1 MREVFIGVTPLHWA
15 VSMSELEKKTIRGG
29 NVLDRVSDAVV
40 GVNSDFEYT
49 FANTQAEQLLDTDE
63 DSLLGKTIWEAFP
76 ETADTIAETNIRNA
90 LDTGQEQSYE
100 RYNETLDRWFEIRV
114 FPDNEGLS
122 IFFTD
127 ISERKEREAEL
138 KRYEELIETLPV
150 AAGMNRPGEE
160 GKFEFVN
167 QAAVD
172 LLGAESKAE
181 LKEHP
186 PADTYANEDERK
198 QFSERLRET
207 GTIDQYEVQLTTLD
221 GELFW
226 ASVTAKIAV
235 IDGEEYIIGI
245 IEDISERK
253 ANEQELRYKTRAI
266 EHAPIGVSLSDYD
279 QEDNPLVYVNERFE
293 EITGYTAEEVS
304 GRNCRF
310 LQGEETDDEAA
321 ATLRSAI
328 EASEPTTVE
337 LRNYRKDGEMFWNR
351 LSIAPVKTDDGLSQY
366 VGFHQDITEAKQR
379 ELAIKQTNQRIT
391 AQYQALGSFADI
403 VSDPDRSVDEQIP
416 ALLELGREY
425 LDLDFG
431 IVSHIEEP
439 TYTVA
444 HSLTPNDTIES
455 GDEFE
460 LGDTYCSLVYEAD
473 GPVSFHNPDDG
484 GVKNHPAY
492 QKQGIRSYIGVPIHV
507 AGERYGTLNFSDP
520 TARQDAITEGE
531 ESFVRIVAEWIGA
544 ALERQQQQEELE
556 RTSEF
561 LRQTQE
567 VAHIGGWE
575 FDMRSETMRWS
586 EEVYRIHDLPQDVEL
601 TPEDGIEFYHPDDRD
616 TIREAFDALTT
627 EGEPYDL
634 ELRIITADD
643 GVRWVRTRGEP
654 RYEDE
659 EIVGVHGM
667 FQDITER
674 KERKQELERQ
684 NERLE
689 EFANVVSHDLRN
701 PLGIA
706 QGRAEMLKEET
717 AGEYHD
723 HLRPLGDALE
733 RMEEIITDTLTLARQ
748 GDTVGEMNPIPLVEL
763 VGKCWASVETNE
775 ATLNVD
781 DEITLQGDSDRLRH
795 VFENLF
801 RNAIEHGGDDVA
813 IHIGHTGDGCL
824 YVEDDGPGI
833 PPDEREMVLEAGHTS
848 AAGGTGFGLTIVKRI
863 AEAHGWTVSVTES
876 RAGGAR
882 FEFDN
887 VTLTET

>member
-1 MREVFIGVTPLHWA
+1 
-15 VSMSELEKKTIRGG
+15 MSEQQGKKIRGG

-40 GVNSDFEYT
+40 GVNSDFECT
-49 FANTQAEQLLDTDE
+49 FANTQAQQLLDTDE

-76 ETADTIAETNIRNA
+76 ETVDTIAETKIREA
-90 LDTGQEQSYE
+90 LETSQEQSYE
-100 RYNETLDRWFEIRV
+100 RYNETLNRWLEIRI
-114 FPDNEGLS
+114 FPDTEGLS
-122 IFFTD
+122 IFLTD
-127 ISERKEREAEL
+127 ITERKEREAEL
-138 KRYEELIETLPV
+138 ERYKELIETLPA
-150 AAGMNRPGEE
+150 AAGMNKPGEE
-160 GKFEFVN
+160 GQFEFVN
-167 QAAVD
+167 QVAVD
-172 LLGAESKAE
+172 LFGAASKTE
-181 LKEHP
+181 LKQYS
-186 PADTYANEDERK
+186 PADMYANEEERK
-198 QFSERLRET
+198 QFSERLREA
-207 GTIDQYEVQLTTLD
+207 GSIDQYEVRLTTLD
-221 GELFW
+221 GEPFW
-226 ASVTAKIAV
+226 ASMTAKIGE

-253 ANEQELRYKTRAI
+253 SNEQELRYKTRAMDD
-266 EHAPIGVSLSDYD
+266 APIGISLSNYD
-279 QEDNPLVYVNERFE
+279 QEDNPLVYVNKAFE

-310 LQGEETDDEAA
+310 LQGQETDDEAA

-328 EASEPTTVE
+328 EAGEPTTVE

-351 LSIAPVKTDDGLSQY
+351 VSIAPVKTDDGLSHY
-366 VGFHQDITEAKQR
+366 VGFQQDITEAKQR
-379 ELAIKQTNQRIT
+379 ELEVKQTNERIT
-391 AQYQALGSFADI
+391 AQNQALGSFADI
-403 VSDPDRSVDEQIP
+403 ASDPDRSVDEQIP
-416 ALLELGREY
+416 ALLELGREH

-444 HSLTPNDTIES
+444 HSLTPDDTIGS

-460 LGDTYCSLVYEAD
+460 LSDTYCSLVYEAD
-473 GPVSFHNPDDG
+473 DPVSFHNPDDG

-492 QKQGIRSYIGVPIHV
+492 QKQGVRSYIGAPIHV

-520 TARQDAITEGE
+520 TTRQEPITEGE
-531 ESFVRIVAEWIGA
+531 ESFVRILAEWIGA
-544 ALERQQQQEELE
+544 ALERQQRKEELE

-567 VAHIGGWE
+567 VAHTGGWE
-575 FDMRSETMRWS
+575 FDVRSETMRWS

-616 TIREAFDALTT
+616 TIKEAFDALTT
-627 EGEPYDL
+627 EGERYDL
-634 ELRIITADD
+634 ELRIVTADD
-643 GVRWVRTRGEP
+643 DVRWVRTRGEP

-659 EIVGVHGM
+659 EIIGVHGA

-674 KERKQELERQ
+674 KEREQKLERQ

-706 QGRAEMLKEET
+706 QGRAAMLKQEA
-717 AGEYHD
+717 AGEYHN
-723 HLRPLGDALE
+723 HLRPLEDALD
-733 RMEEIITDTLTLARQ
+733 RMEDIITDTLTLAQQ
-748 GDTVGEMNPIPLVEL
+748 GDTVGEMNTVPLADL
-763 VGKCWASVETNE
+763 VRKCWASVETNE
-775 ATLNVD
+775 ATLNID

-813 IHIGHTGDGCL
+813 IHIGHTDDGCL

-887 VTLTET
+887 VSLTET